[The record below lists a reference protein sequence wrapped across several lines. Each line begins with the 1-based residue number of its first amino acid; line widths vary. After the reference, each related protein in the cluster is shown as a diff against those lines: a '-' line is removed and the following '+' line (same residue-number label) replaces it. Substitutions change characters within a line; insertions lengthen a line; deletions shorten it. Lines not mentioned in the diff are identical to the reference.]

1 MSDSTIGPMSCR
13 AYAKRRGVSAMAV
26 SEAIKNGRLVKS
38 VVRNEFGQPKI
49 ADADLADREWEA
61 NTDSSK
67 RANAAGG
74 VDPRGATLGGIPIE
88 QPEDDEP
95 TPPKR
100 EVDESGVETV
110 ASATQRLKAAQA
122 DLAELK
128 FAEAAGELVPAR
140 DVEARM
146 VSVFTS
152 CKTRLLAIPSR
163 ARQALPHL
171 SNADVTAIEAL
182 VREALEELT
191 TP

>member
-1 MSDSTIGPMSCR
+1 MSCR

-38 VVRNEFGQPKI
+38 ITRNEFGQPKI
-49 ADADLADREWEA
+49 ADPDLADREWEA
-61 NTDSSK
+61 NTDSQK
-67 RANAAGG
+67 RINAAGG
-74 VDPRGATLGGIPIE
+74 VEVERMFGTVTLGAPIPRE
-88 QPEDDEP
+88 RFEDDESE
-95 TPPKR
+95 TDRPPKR
-100 EVDESGVETV
+100 DLDESGSETV

-128 FAEAAGELVPAR
+128 FKEAAGELVPAR

-171 SNADVTAIEAL
+171 TNADVASLETL

>member
-1 MSDSTIGPMSCR
+1 
-13 AYAKRRGVSAMAV
+13 MAV

-38 VVRNEFGQPKI
+38 VVRNEFDQPKI
-49 ADADLADREWEA
+49 ADPDLADREWEA
-61 NTDSSK
+61 NTDSTK
-67 RANAAGG
+67 RMNAAGG
-74 VDPRGATLGGIPIE
+74 VDPMFGTATLGAPIPPE
-88 QPEDDEP
+88 RFEDDDGEP
-95 TPPKR
+95 VPPKR
-100 EVDESGVETV
+100 ELDDSGAETV

-128 FAEAAGELVPAR
+128 FKEAARELVPAR
-140 DVEARM
+140 DVEARL

-171 SNADVTAIEAL
+171 TNADVASIETL

-191 TP
+191 AS